1 MILSKQN
8 DFLACAIYSLLAFAL
23 SSLLLQFSY
32 FIGHD
37 GVWYARIAE
46 NIIAGKGICVN
57 IGEPYVDH
65 PPLYPFLIGLINLL
79 FRNLEFSAHFIS
91 MLAFS
96 LAIFPLFHLT
106 KDIYSAN
113 TAHWASILYV
123 TNGFLLIHS
132 NLVLAESLFVLL
144 TLAQFYWVHKIIQD
158 STHPL
163 KASALIGILS
173 GAAYLAR
180 PEGLVF
186 YIAGILAILV
196 CTPGNLPYKKR
207 GIALSGAIFLLFFI
221 PHLHFIHKNTHKFQL
236 SVAINEIFIKRQLD
250 VSHPGRYLD
259 VKKIYEGLTDDKTRL
274 KLDEL
279 KENFKLTDYLT
290 KDNYALLKSGFKS
303 ILWRWLELNK
313 YLFCGFGFFFIGA
326 SFLGAPWNRK
336 RKKSEFLLLLFL
348 LTIIPQFFGI
358 FHPKRYFLYFPIF
371 LIWMGNGIETTK
383 NWAGASFSLGRRST
397 IGVPII
403 VCLILALFSGGYL
416 YRTIRDDPSAYEY
429 KELGEWMKK
438 NIPDI
443 SREYVAARH
452 PSVIFYSGA
461 KLLHPPYFPYV
472 DNFDDFL
479 NYMKHQGA
487 KYFVIGEDLEPPASD
502 SYRALLDE
510 TIPLPSGIFRR
521 HVIRGKKKVSLFEI
535 SSQES
540 ST

>member
-1 MILSKQN
+1 MILSERN
-8 DFLACAIYSLLAFAL
+8 DFIACTTYGLLAFAL
-23 SSLLLQFSY
+23 SALLLQFSY

-65 PPLYPFLIGLINLL
+65 PPLYPFLIGLLNLL

-96 LAIFPLFHLT
+96 LAIFPLFYLS

-113 TAHWASILYV
+113 TAHWTSILYV

-163 KASALIGILS
+163 KASVLIGALS

-196 CTPGNLPYKKR
+196 CTPRNLLYKKR
-207 GIALSGAIFLLFFI
+207 GIALSGAIFLLFLI
-221 PHLHFIHKNTHKFQL
+221 PYLHFIHKNTHKFQL

-279 KENFKLTDYLT
+279 KENFKLIDYFT
-290 KDNYALLKSGFKS
+290 KDNCALLKSGFKS

-326 SFLGAPWNRK
+326 SFFAVPWDRQ

-348 LTIIPQFFGI
+348 LTVIPQFFGI
-358 FHPKRYFLYFPIF
+358 FHPKRYFLYFPVF
-371 LIWMGNGIETTK
+371 LIWMGNGIEMTK
-383 NWAGASFSLGRRST
+383 NWAHASFSLSKRLT
-397 IGVPII
+397 IGVPVII
-403 VCLILALFSGGYL
+403 CLILALFSGGYL
-416 YRTIRDDPSAYEY
+416 YRTIHSDPSAYEY
-429 KELGEWMKK
+429 RELGEWIKK

-452 PSVIFYSGA
+452 PSVVFYSGA
-461 KLLHPPYFPYV
+461 KLLHPPYLPYV
-472 DNFDDFL
+472 DNFEDFL
-479 NYMKHQGA
+479 TYMRSQNA
-487 KYFVIGEDLEPPASD
+487 KYFVIGEDLEIPTLD
-502 SYRALLDE
+502 SYRTLLDE
-510 TIPLPSGIFRR
+510 STPLPREISRKHTIKG
-521 HVIRGKKKVSLFEI
+521 GKKVTLFEI
-535 SSQES
+535 SSQEGS
-540 ST
+540 A